1 MSEREFIGRETNHFA
16 PNALPTFRLKA
27 ALLTCGTPAGEYSM
41 PRGKRFV
48 WIMFVHREQP
58 AFAAAPDKNHPA
70 TRAFA
75 LPSVA
80 LERGEALGETQ
91 AQVAAGG

>member
-1 MSEREFIGRETNHFA
+1 MSERDFIGRETNHLD
-16 PNALPTFRLKA
+16 PNV
-27 ALLTCGTPAGEYSM
+27 LLTCGTPAGEYSM